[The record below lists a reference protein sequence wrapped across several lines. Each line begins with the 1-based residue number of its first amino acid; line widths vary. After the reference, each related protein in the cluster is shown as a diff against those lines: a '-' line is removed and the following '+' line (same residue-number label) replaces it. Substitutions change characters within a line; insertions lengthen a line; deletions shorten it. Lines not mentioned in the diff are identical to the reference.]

1 MYDPTVGL
9 FLHWELKSD
18 SKLRRKRNGGK
29 SFFLFLFF
37 IQFSS
42 QLKLDSILSWP
53 QWLQFLLFA
62 KFYSCPRTNEKLYR
76 FNEKGSIF
84 GPLQTRP
91 FPVEIER
98 ERERE
103 DKAQTCPFSSK
114 SIAVEEKMKNLLF
127 PFRSIFFSLSH
138 VLLHE
143 LWKDRSIFNK

>member
-37 IQFSS
+37 IQLSS

-84 GPLQTRP
+84 GPLQTKP

-98 ERERE
+98 ETERGQSTNVPVLVQVDCRWRKNE
-103 DKAQTCPFSSK
+103 K
-114 SIAVEEKMKNLLF
+114 STFFISLN
-127 PFRSIFFSLSH
+127 FFSLSH